1 MNQLQR
7 ADSSGSENEEVSLSA
22 LLEINENKSIISRLS
37 QLNDSRLLAWLNVLI
52 TLNFFRFHDDYC
64 ASVDML
70 MLLIVGFLGLAF

>member
-37 QLNDSRLLAWLNVLI
+37 QLNDSRLLA
-52 TLNFFRFHDDYC
+52 
-64 ASVDML
+64 
-70 MLLIVGFLGLAF
+70 